1 MRKHLYVTLPPYR
14 KDPSRIIPR
23 IVHQTWFEHVTLDKY
38 PNMSR
43 LIESW
48 KQSGWEYKFY
58 DDDAISEFLSV
69 HFPPEV
75 KEAYDAIIPGA
86 FKADLFRY
94 CALLIYGG
102 VYADMDV
109 MLESN
114 LDATISG
121 DIGFMVPMDEPGT
134 PVDQRMCLWNGFI
147 ASAPGHPFLARV
159 IETVVNNVRNRFTSV
174 DVDSLLCPNPELSIS
189 HAFDTL
195 FTAGPCMLGSAV
207 NFVLRKHLQTPY
219 EPGDLDIHD
228 EGSETDVN
236 PLVLKASDVRSQIP
250 GRTIILNQN
259 KEDMGAHRF
268 TWLEKNLVVAGTDFP
283 DYDDRENLEDGSEHT
298 HYSKTHVRI
307 GIYGLEN
314 LYTDNFLANEEIR
327 IIVNSQ
333 NEFVDTK

>member
-1 MRKHLYVTLPPYR
+1 MY
-14 KDPSRIIPR
+14 
-23 IVHQTWFEHVTLDKY
+23 Q
-38 PNMSR
+38 
-43 LIESW
+43 
-48 KQSGWEYKFY
+48 
-58 DDDAISEFLSV
+58 
-69 HFPPEV
+69 
-75 KEAYDAIIPGA
+75 AYDAIIPGA